1 MSGIAFFPG
10 KKGQWKAPK
19 TKKERAK
26 LMVWN
31 SLTRSKNEF
40 VPQNSGRITW
50 YCCGPTVYDWSHMGH
65 ARNYVTT
72 DIVRRILQNYFRYE
86 VVFVQNVTDID
97 DKIILKARHNYLFNS
112 FVEKNKEIT
121 AEVYEKVLTAW
132 KNYFALKF
140 PDGPKCIERF
150 EEWSDSIRDSEALK
164 LDGKLALNFKTLNQ
178 SYEGVG
184 CFGAIHCCQ
193 VINKGYAYESNGSV
207 FFDIAA
213 FEADGRHVYAKIE
226 PWNKNNRKLVNEG
239 EGELNYLEGKKMP
252 SDFAL
257 WKASKVGEPKWD
269 SPWGEGRPGWHIE
282 CSAMAS
288 EILGSEID
296 IHSGGI
302 DLAFPHHDNEIAQSE
317 AFFDCDQWVN
327 YFFHMGHLH
336 IEGQKMSKSLK
347 NFITIQDALKK
358 YTSRQMR
365 LYFLKHQWNL
375 KMDFKESFMKDVK
388 GIESLLCNFF
398 ININSL
404 IIEKKLGL
412 KESEV
417 IKYTIS
423 SREKELCKNLYEA
436 QEALHDALCDNFNT
450 PESLDIIM
458 NLITKTN
465 IYISQAQSDINIL
478 IITNIAKWI
487 SSILEIFGLKDNS
500 FTVFEQELNE
510 SAITTNHN
518 ETIMPYVKVLSSFRD
533 DIRNLLIIS
542 KSKSNIELSKDLL
555 KLCDRLRDV
564 DLTELGI
571 QLEDRENRS
580 ALIKFVEKSEL
591 KEQQQK
597 KLEQELLNKKMKEEK
612 LKERILKGK
621 LSPKELFQTD
631 EYSKWDD
638 QGFPLHDAQGIELT
652 KSRKKKIAKEWEK
665 QTILHEKYLDWRK
678 GNAS

>member
-1 MSGIAFFPG
+1 M
-10 KKGQWKAPK
+10 
-19 TKKERAK
+19 
-26 LMVWN
+26 
-31 SLTRSKNEF
+31 
-40 VPQNSGRITW
+40 
-50 YCCGPTVYDWSHMGH
+50 
-65 ARNYVTT
+65 
-72 DIVRRILQNYFRYE
+72 
-86 VVFVQNVTDID
+86 
-97 DKIILKARHNYLFNS
+97 
-112 FVEKNKEIT
+112 
-121 AEVYEKVLTAW
+121 
-132 KNYFALKF
+132 
-140 PDGPKCIERF
+140 
-150 EEWSDSIRDSEALK
+150 LK

-178 SYEGVG
+178 SYDALILYKTLAPNVFLERVKDVLVLKLDEELKHLINDNFIFRQVSTHWENKYNEDMKALGVLEPSIVVRVSE
-184 CFGAIHCCQ
+184 FIPEIIKFIQ
-193 VINKGYAYESNGSV
+193 EIINKGYAYESKGSV

-213 FEADGRHVYAKIE
+213 FEADGRHTYAKIE
-226 PWNKNNRKLVNEG
+226 PWNRNNKKLVNEG
-239 EGELNYLEGKKMP
+239 EGELNYSEGKKMS

-257 WKASKVGEPKWD
+257 WKASKVGEPKWE
-269 SPWGEGRPGWHIE
+269 SPWGKGRPGWHIE

-327 YFFHMGHLH
+327 YFFHVGHLH

-365 LYFLKHQWNL
+365 LYFLKQQWNM
-375 KMDFKESFMKDVK
+375 KMDFKESFMTDVR

-398 ININSL
+398 VNINSL
-404 IIEKKLGL
+404 IIEKKLSL
-412 KESEV
+412 KENEV

-423 SREKELCKNLYEA
+423 NLEKELCKNLYQA

-450 PESLDIIM
+450 PESLDIII

-465 IYISQAQSDINIL
+465 IYISQARSDINIL
-478 IITNIAKWI
+478 IITNVAEWI
-487 SSILEIFGLKDNS
+487 SGILEIFGLKDNS
-500 FTVFEQELNE
+500 FTVIEYKLNE
-510 SAITTNHN
+510 STITTNHN
-518 ETIMPYVKVLSSFRD
+518 EIIMPYVKVLSSFRD

-542 KSKSNIELSKDLL
+542 KSKSNMELSRDLL

-571 QLEDRENRS
+571 QLEDRENKN
-580 ALIKFVEKSEL
+580 ALIKFVDKNEL
-591 KEQQQK
+591 KQQQEK
-597 KLEQELLNKKMKEEK
+597 KLQQELLNKKIKEQKLQEK
-612 LKERILKGK
+612 IFKGK

-652 KSRKKKIAKEWEK
+652 KSRRKKITKEWEK
-665 QTILHEKYLDWRK
+665 QTILHEKYLDWCK
-678 GNAS
+678 ENTHKTT